1 MKTLNEYITEKLFSK
16 TTVEFV
22 HHILDILYELTCE
35 DNTNKNF
42 GIKFDE
48 IANNVGNHLYKMSKT
63 LQELER
69 EKYIKKVKDG
79 YKVLLTAYT
88 ENNTIPCEK
97 SVEIDIL
104 IPNEKRMNKDYSDE
118 IIKEKIFDAV
128 KDLKKIAK
136 LY

>member
-1 MKTLNEYITEKLFSK
+1 MKTLCEYISERLFSK

-22 HHILDILYELTCE
+22 HHILDILYELTYE
-35 DNTNKNF
+35 DNTYKNF
-42 GIKFDE
+42 GIKYDE

-63 LQELER
+63 LQDLER
-69 EKYIKKVKDG
+69 GKYIKKVKDC

-97 SVEIDIL
+97 SVEIDIP
-104 IPNEKRMNKDYSDE
+104 IPNEKRMDKDYSDE
-118 IIKEKIFDAV
+118 IIKEKIFDAI

>member
-1 MKTLNEYITEKLFSK
+1 MKSLHEYITEKLFSK

-22 HHILDILYELTCE
+22 HHILDILYELTYE
-35 DNTNKNF
+35 NNTYKNF
-42 GIKFDE
+42 GIKYDE

-63 LQELER
+63 LQDLER
-69 EKYIKKVKDG
+69 GKYIKKVKNG
-79 YKVLLTAYT
+79 YKVLLTVYT

-104 IPNEKRMNKDYSDE
+104 IPNEKRMDKDHSDE
-118 IIKEKIFDAV
+118 FIKEKIFDAV
-128 KDLKKIAK
+128 KDLKKIVN

>member
-22 HHILDILYELTCE
+22 HHILDILYELTYE

-69 EKYIKKVKDG
+69 GKYIKKVKDG

-118 IIKEKIFDAV
+118 NIKEKIFDAV

>member
-48 IANNVGNHLYKMSKT
+48 IANNV
-63 LQELER
+63 
-69 EKYIKKVKDG
+69 
-79 YKVLLTAYT
+79 
-88 ENNTIPCEK
+88 
-97 SVEIDIL
+97 
-104 IPNEKRMNKDYSDE
+104 
-118 IIKEKIFDAV
+118 
-128 KDLKKIAK
+128 
-136 LY
+136 

>member
-1 MKTLNEYITEKLFSK
+1 MKTLCEYISERLFSK

-22 HHILDILYELTCE
+22 HHILDILYELTYE
-35 DNTNKNF
+35 DNTYKNF
-42 GIKFDE
+42 GIKYDE

-63 LQELER
+63 LQDLER
-69 EKYIKKVKDG
+69 EKYIKKVKNG

-104 IPNEKRMNKDYSDE
+104 IPNEKRIDKDYSDE
-118 IIKEKIFDAV
+118 IIKEKIFDAI
-128 KDLKKIAK
+128 KDLKKIAN

>member
-1 MKTLNEYITEKLFSK
+1 MKTLNEYITERLFSK

-22 HHILDILYELTCE
+22 HHILDILYKLTCE
-35 DNTNKNF
+35 DNTYKNF
-42 GIKFDE
+42 GIKYDE

-63 LQELER
+63 LQDLE
-69 EKYIKKVKDG
+69 KGKCIKKVKDG

-104 IPNEKRMNKDYSDE
+104 IPNDKRMDKEYSDE

>member
-1 MKTLNEYITEKLFSK
+1 MKTLQEYITERLFSK

-35 DNTNKNF
+35 DNTYKNF

-104 IPNEKRMNKDYSDE
+104 IPNEKRMDKEYSDE
-118 IIKEKIFDAV
+118 IIKEKIFDAI

>member
-1 MKTLNEYITEKLFSK
+1 MKTLQECINERLFRT

-22 HHILDILYELTCE
+22 HHILDILYELTSE
-35 DNTNKNF
+35 DNTYKNF
-42 GIKFDE
+42 GIKYDE
-48 IANNVGNHLYKMSKT
+48 IANNTGNHLYKMSKT

-69 EKYIKKVKDG
+69 GKYIKKVKDG

-88 ENNTIPCEK
+88 ENNTVPCEK

-104 IPNEKRMNKDYSDE
+104 IPNESGMSKDYSDE
-118 IIKEKIFDAV
+118 TIKEKIFDAV

-136 LY
+136 LF

>member
-1 MKTLNEYITEKLFSK
+1 MKTLHEYITERLFSK

-35 DNTNKNF
+35 DNTYKNF

-63 LQELER
+63 LQDLER
-69 EKYIKKVKDG
+69 GKYIKKVKDG

-104 IPNEKRMNKDYSDE
+104 IPNEKKMDKDYSDE
-118 IIKEKIFDAV
+118 NIKEKIFDAI

>member
-1 MKTLNEYITEKLFSK
+1 MKTLHEYITERLFSK

-35 DNTNKNF
+35 DNTYKNF

-48 IANNVGNHLYKMSKT
+48 IANNVGNHLYKISKT
-63 LQELER
+63 LQDLER
-69 EKYIKKVKDG
+69 GKYIKKVKDG

-104 IPNEKRMNKDYSDE
+104 IPNEKRMDKEYSDE

-128 KDLKKIAK
+128 KELKKIAK

>member
-1 MKTLNEYITEKLFSK
+1 MKNLNEYITEKLFSK

-35 DNTNKNF
+35 DNTYKNF
-42 GIKFDE
+42 NIKYDE
-48 IANNVGNHLYKMSKT
+48 IANNVGNHLYKTSKT
-63 LQELER
+63 LQDLEK
-69 EKYIKKVKDG
+69 EKYIKKVKNG

-88 ENNTIPCEK
+88 ENNTIPCKK

-104 IPNEKRMNKDYSDE
+104 IPNEKRMDKDYSDE

-128 KDLKKIAK
+128 KDLKKIANM
-136 LY
+136 Y

>member
-1 MKTLNEYITEKLFSK
+1 MKTLNEYITEKIFSK

-35 DNTNKNF
+35 DNTYKNF

-69 EKYIKKVKDG
+69 GKYINKVKDG

>member
-1 MKTLNEYITEKLFSK
+1 
-16 TTVEFV
+16 
-22 HHILDILYELTCE
+22 
-35 DNTNKNF
+35 
-42 GIKFDE
+42 
-48 IANNVGNHLYKMSKT
+48 MSKT

>member
-1 MKTLNEYITEKLFSK
+1 MKTLQEYITERLFSK

-35 DNTNKNF
+35 DNTYKNF
-42 GIKFDE
+42 GIKYDE

-104 IPNEKRMNKDYSDE
+104 IPNEKRMDKEYSDE
-118 IIKEKIFDAV
+118 IIKEKIFDAI

>member
-1 MKTLNEYITEKLFSK
+1 MKTLQECITEKLFSQ

-22 HHILDILYELTCE
+22 HHILDILYELTSE
-35 DNTNKNF
+35 DNTYKNF
-42 GIKFDE
+42 GIKYDE
-48 IANNVGNHLYKMSKT
+48 IANNLGNHFYKMSKT

-104 IPNEKRMNKDYSDE
+104 IPNERGMGKNYSDE
-118 IIKEKIFDAV
+118 FIKEKIFDAV
-128 KDLKKIAK
+128 KELKKIAK
-136 LY
+136 LF

>member
-1 MKTLNEYITEKLFSK
+1 MKTLQEYITERLFSK

-35 DNTNKNF
+35 DNTYKNF
-42 GIKFDE
+42 GIKYDE

-79 YKVLLTAYT
+79 YKVLLTTYT

-104 IPNEKRMNKDYSDE
+104 IPNEKRMDKEYSDE
-118 IIKEKIFDAV
+118 IIKEKIFDAI